1 MTVITCQ
8 LHHLLCCLTTIAFH
22 RFACAQTWKCFAD
35 VIVGI
40 SVVVLVVIFC
50 LQRLGSSRIGFLY
63 SPVLVTW
70 FLVNATIGVYNIVK
84 WQPDIFKA
92 VSPSYAVRYF
102 QSGSRGAWLSLGGC
116 VLCITGSEAMF
127 ADMGHFSHKSILVN
141 SLLVPACMS
150 GGMDACVHVIGVL
163 CMTVTVSV
171 FADVY
176 PLLHSL
182 TQACLFFCCPHLS

>member
-1 MTVITCQ
+1 
-8 LHHLLCCLTTIAFH
+8 LHERKNGTFL
-22 RFACAQTWKCFAD
+22 AD

-40 SVVVLVVIFC
+40 SVAVLFVIFC

-63 SPVLVTW
+63 SPVLITW

-127 ADMGHFSHKSILVN
+127 ADMGHFSHKSILVR
-141 SLLVPACMS
+141 SLLIKFNANIHAGTYISVSRGANVCCMKS
-150 GGMDACVHVIGVL
+150 AQSICVYGVHAPDTS
-163 CMTVTVSV
+163 M
-171 FADVY
+171 FADVGT
-176 PLLHSL
+176 SSF
-182 TQACLFFCCPHLS
+182 A

>member
-1 MTVITCQ
+1 
-8 LHHLLCCLTTIAFH
+8 
-22 RFACAQTWKCFAD
+22 
-35 VIVGI
+35 VGI
-40 SVVVLVVIFC
+40 SVAVLFVIFC

-63 SPVLVTW
+63 SPVLITW

-127 ADMGHFSHKSILVN
+127 ADMGHFSHKSILVR
-141 SLLVPACMS
+141 SLLVRFNANIHAGTYVTALLYCCHCTWHTLMCNRPLSRGAGVCLHEVWTKY
-150 GGMDACVHVIGVL
+150 GMRAPDMTATVSMFADAC
-163 CMTVTVSV
+163 
-171 FADVY
+171 
-176 PLLHSL
+176 PLLHS
-182 TQACLFFCCPHLS
+182 SV